1 MMIRSAVPEDSG
13 DILKIYAPYVE
24 RTAISFEYDVPSQEE
39 FRSRVEGILAEY
51 PYLVAVEDGEIVGY
65 AYASHFKPRKAYD
78 HVAEV
83 SIYIAENHK
92 GKRIGRALYEELE
105 KQLVSRNVFVA
116 YACITD
122 TDRPD
127 DEYQTDDSINFHTK
141 MGYRMVGRHELCGYK
156 FGRWYSMIWME
167 KVLAPRPEHPEEF

>member
-1 MMIRSAVPEDSG
+1 MIRSAVPEDSG

-24 RTAISFEYDVPSQEE
+24 KTAISFEYDVPSHEE

-51 PYLVAVEDGEIVGY
+51 PYLLAVEDGEIVGY

-92 GKRIGRALYEELE
+92 GKGIGRALYEELE
-105 KQLVSRNVFVA
+105 KQPE
-116 YACITD
+116 ITGLKKID
-122 TDRPD
+122 
-127 DEYQTDDSINFHTK
+127 
-141 MGYRMVGRHELCGYK
+141 M
-156 FGRWYSMIWME
+156 
-167 KVLAPRPEHPEEF
+167 